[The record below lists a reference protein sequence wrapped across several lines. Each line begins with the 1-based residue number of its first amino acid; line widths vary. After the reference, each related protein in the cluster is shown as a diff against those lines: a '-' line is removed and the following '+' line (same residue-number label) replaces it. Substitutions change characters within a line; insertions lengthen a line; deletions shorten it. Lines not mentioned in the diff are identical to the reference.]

1 MDELKEY
8 ENFSIELKTNDLD
21 ALKQLSEDN
30 KTTIDSLIEEALRDI
45 LKKYNRD

>member
-8 ENFSIELKTNDLD
+8 EKFSIELKTNDLD

-30 KTTIDSLIEEALRDI
+30 KTTVDSLVEEALRDI